1 VNERQKGT
9 EVVSKVGGGK
19 VETGEREEEEGK
31 KVCETGKKEDG
42 KMTDGAW
49 CGLIK
54 KLSLSGSLL
63 PEQGAGKGG

>member
-1 VNERQKGT
+1 LRQESERRR
-9 EVVSKVGGGK
+9 
-19 VETGEREEEEGK
+19 REK